1 MSKQNK
7 TADLIH
13 SLMMNSDS
21 KAISQT
27 SLKVM
32 KALQNESVENQILG
46 LSSLFLT
53 FLDRYGLN
61 HIDVLGMADSIVFSG
76 ENNNMLPEFKTMARL
91 MKNKKETDHE

>member
-61 HIDVLGMADSIVFSG
+61 HIDVLGMNLNTTSMPFMSQLCEDV
-76 ENNNMLPEFKTMARL
+76 
-91 MKNKKETDHE
+91 